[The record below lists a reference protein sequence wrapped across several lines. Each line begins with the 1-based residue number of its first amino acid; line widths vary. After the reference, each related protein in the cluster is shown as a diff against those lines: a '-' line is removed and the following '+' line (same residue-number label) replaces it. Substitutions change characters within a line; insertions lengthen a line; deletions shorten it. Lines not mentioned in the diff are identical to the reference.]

1 MDLHAARVQAEK
13 LERQNVGLS
22 SKLWSLSDEAER
34 SNQALTEAWTAL
46 QKWKAVLPD
55 STREE

>member
-13 LERQNVGLS
+13 LEQQNIELS
-22 SKLWSLSDEAER
+22 SKLWSLSDRAER
-34 SNQALTEAWTAL
+34 SSRALTEAWMVL